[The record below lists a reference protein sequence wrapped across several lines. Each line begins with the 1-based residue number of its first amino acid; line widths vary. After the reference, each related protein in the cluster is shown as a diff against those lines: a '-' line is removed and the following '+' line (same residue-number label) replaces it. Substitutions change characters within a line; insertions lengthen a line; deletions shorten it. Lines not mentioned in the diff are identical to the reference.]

1 MKSRPALPTANVHV
15 SHPRLIL
22 LGLMLG
28 SFVGMFSET
37 ALNIALPSLMQA
49 FSISQSTVQWL
60 VTGYM
65 LTIGICM
72 PLTSL
77 LTRWRPTKQLI
88 LFALSAFIVGSLISA
103 VGPNFAIVLLGRMIQ
118 GVGTGL
124 ILPMMFSIAM
134 QIFPAHKLG
143 TVMGLASLVIMLAPV
158 LGPTVT
164 GLILSIAS
172 WRLIFWLFIP
182 VLMIALLLCT
192 FTVENIYEQTHIP
205 IDWWSIIASAVGFS
219 GIVIGTSSAAKCGWF
234 SIRVLAA
241 LITGIAMLG
250 IYAHRQLQSPSP
262 MLDLRVFA
270 KRQFTIGTILVMLD
284 FGVILAT
291 MYLLPLYLRNGLGL
305 PVALTGLVMLPGG
318 VANAITAAIA
328 GRLYDTHGA
337 KWLTRCGFLIILI
350 GVVILLS
357 SNTHS
362 AISRVIIGHI
372 TILIGAQLVS
382 SPAQTYSL
390 NSLTGVLSTDGSAIL
405 NTGQQIVGAIA
416 TAIATSLIA
425 MQDQFI
431 AGIHAGFAFIG
442 LLATIGFALA
452 LMIREPSE
460 VAPSK

>member
-1 MKSRPALPTANVHV
+1 MKSRQILLTARVHV

-49 FSISQSTVQWL
+49 FSISQNTVQWL

-65 LTIGICM
+65 LIIGICM

-77 LTRWRPTKQLI
+77 LTHWVKTKQMI
-88 LFALSAFIVGSLISA
+88 IFALSTFIIGSLISA
-103 VGPNFAIVLLGRMIQ
+103 VGSNFATVLIGRMIQ
-118 GVGTGL
+118 GIGTGL
-124 ILPMMFSIAM
+124 ILPMMFSIVM
-134 QIFPAHKLG
+134 LIFPTPKLG

-182 VLMIALLLCT
+182 ILVIALLLCA
-192 FTVENIYEQTHIP
+192 FTVENIYEQNHIS
-205 IDWWSIIASAVGFS
+205 IDWWSILASVIGFS
-219 GIVIGTSSAAKCGWF
+219 GIVISS
-234 SIRVLAA
+234 SLAA
-241 LITGIAMLG
+241 SYGWLSSKVLTALIIGVCMLG
-250 IYAHRQLQSPSP
+250 IYAYRQLQSSTP
-262 MLDLRVFA
+262 MLDLRIFA
-270 KRQFTIGTILVMLD
+270 NRQFTIGTILVMLD

-291 MYLLPLYLRNGLGL
+291 MYLLPLYLRNGLGF
-305 PVALTGLVMLPGG
+305 PVAITGLIMLPGG
-318 VANAITAAIA
+318 AANAITAAIA

-337 KWLTRCGFLIILI
+337 KWLTRCGFLIILV
-350 GVVILLS
+350 GVFTLISTNMHSTVIQ
-357 SNTHS
+357 
-362 AISRVIIGHI
+362 VIIGHI

-390 NSLTGVLSTDGSAIL
+390 NSLSSALSADGSALL

-425 MQDQFI
+425 MQTQFI
-431 AGIHAGFAFIG
+431 AGVHSGFWFIG
-442 LLATIGFALA
+442 LLATIGFILA
-452 LMIREPSE
+452 LMVRNPRNAAS
-460 VAPSK
+460 